1 MPLCSK
7 LSFRLVRNPSRL
19 MTKKDSGQAGMTVQG
34 LVAKSEIDA
43 ILETMSIMDIYD
55 KSEQARI
62 SDKELKLLIDIL
74 SK

>member
-1 MPLCSK
+1 
-7 LSFRLVRNPSRL
+7 